1 MTRRDGQAMLV
12 SAMLRI
18 IAGEYKSRRL
28 LSPPDEAVSRPYPER
43 IKEAV
48 FNMLREWFDEGGS
61 VLDLFAGVG
70 SMGLEAVSRG
80 AERVVLVEQS
90 RSIFRLLEQN
100 IDALGCA
107 DRATAI
113 RGEALSETLLL
124 RAPKPVDV
132 VFIDPPYTMML
143 EESARRR
150 VLGQISRLRR
160 FMAKPGLL
168 FLRSPRGPDDLNL
181 TVDGF
186 VGPEVRRYARD
197 MWVLVYEPELPPP
210 AGRAGE
216 AEEAGPHASPHAE
229 A

>member
-1 MTRRDGQAMLV
+1 MLFL
-12 SAMLRI
+12 AMLRI

-43 IKEAV
+43 VKEAV

-100 IDALGCA
+100 IAVLGCA

-113 RGEALSETLLL
+113 RADALAEPVLL
-124 RAPKPVDV
+124 RVQAPVDV
-132 VFIDPPYTMML
+132 VFIDPPYQMML
-143 EESARRR
+143 EASVRRR
-150 VLGQISRLRR
+150 VLGQMGRLRR
-160 FMAKPGLL
+160 VMAKPGLL
-168 FLRSPRGPDDLNL
+168 FLRSPRGPGELNL
-181 TVDGF
+181 AVEGL
-186 VGPEVRRYARD
+186 VGPEARRYARD
-197 MWVLVYEPELPPP
+197 MWVLVYEP
-210 AGRAGE
+210 AGSNE
-216 AEEAGPHASPHAE
+216 TDQAESRVSPDA
-229 A
+229 